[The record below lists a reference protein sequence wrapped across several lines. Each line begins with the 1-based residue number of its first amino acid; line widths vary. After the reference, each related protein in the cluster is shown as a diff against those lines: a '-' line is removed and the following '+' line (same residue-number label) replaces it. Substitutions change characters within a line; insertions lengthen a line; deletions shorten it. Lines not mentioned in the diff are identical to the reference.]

1 MSKPDRVPP
10 APVRWVPLEDGFET
24 AVVFEPGYNDRGG
37 DYGVHGM
44 DFRFLLRGPK
54 GAAGFVMTTGWV
66 PGERGVN
73 PGVAGLFPMAMDV
86 AYHAHSPQ
94 REGQER
100 SAEKCPYLDGQPCFS
115 EGAFMAAEP
124 VLAAFI
130 VRGDAAVWETLRE
143 WHDNLH
149 ATITEA

>member
-1 MSKPDRVPP
+1 MTEITRIAP
-10 APVRWVPLEDGFET
+10 APPRWVPLEDGFET

-54 GAAGFVMTTGWV
+54 GVAGFVMSTGWV
-66 PGERGVN
+66 PGEKGVS
-73 PGVAGLFPMAMDV
+73 PSVASLFPMPMDV

-100 SAEKCPYLDGQPCFS
+100 SIDKCPYLDGPCFS
-115 EGAFMAAEP
+115 EGSFMAAEP
-124 VLAAFI
+124 VLKAFI
-130 VRGDAAVWETLRE
+130 VRGDAAVWEALRQ
-143 WHDNLH
+143 WHDDLH